1 MSLVPDTPT
10 PRADHR
16 QTFDLCRE
24 LVVRHL
30 RLRYRR
36 SVLGVLWSQLAP
48 LASLAAITVLF
59 TRVVPVGIDDY
70 AVFVLAGLLSWT
82 WFASSITEA
91 TESVVEGRDLV
102 RSPGF
107 PRALLPVAAVG
118 AHGLHLVLAVPL
130 LVLATWIDTGRVPVT
145 VLALPLII
153 VLQALVTLG
162 PALAAS
168 AVNVRYRDVRHL
180 VGIGLMPLFW
190 ATPVFYGVDRVPAGL
205 VGWYRL
211 NPLVGVVEAFRD
223 VVVVGRW
230 PTPAHLAWPLGF
242 GLLAVLGGHAVF
254 RRRAASFVAD
264 L

>member
-1 MSLVPDTPT
+1 MRTVPDVTAG
-10 PRADHR
+10 RADR
-16 QTFDLCRE
+16 LQTLDLCRE

-36 SVLGVLWSQLAP
+36 SMLGVLWSQLAP
-48 LASLAAITVLF
+48 LASLAAITILF
-59 TRVVPVGIDDY
+59 TRIVPVGIDDY

-82 WFASSITEA
+82 WFASALTEA
-91 TESVVEGRDLV
+91 AESVVEGRDLV

-107 PRALLPVAAVG
+107 PRRLLPVAAVG
-118 AHGLHLVLAVPL
+118 AHGVHLVLAVPL
-130 LVLATWIDTGRVPVT
+130 LLVATWIDTGRVPVT
-145 VLALPLII
+145 VVALPLI
-153 VLQALVTLG
+153 VLLQALVTLG
-162 PALAAS
+162 PAMAAA

-180 VGIGLMPLFW
+180 VGVALMPLFW
-190 ATPVFYGVDRVPAGL
+190 ATPVFYGVDRVPTEL

-223 VVVVGRW
+223 VVVIGRW
-230 PTPAHLAWPLGF
+230 PTPAHLAWPLAF
-242 GLLAVLGGHAVF
+242 GILALVGGLTVF